1 MENVLK
7 GKHVGFSH
15 FREEY
20 IEHIAKQRMG

>member
-7 GKHVGFSH
+7 GKHIGFSH

-20 IEHIAKQRMG
+20 IEHITKTAMG